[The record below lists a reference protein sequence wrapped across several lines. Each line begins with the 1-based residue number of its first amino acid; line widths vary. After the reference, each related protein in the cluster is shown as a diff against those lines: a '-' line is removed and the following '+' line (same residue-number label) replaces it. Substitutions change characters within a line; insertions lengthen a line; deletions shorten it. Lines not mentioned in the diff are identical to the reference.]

1 MRTIIRKELGQFFS
15 SMTGYLSV
23 LLFLLLNGLFLFV
36 FPDTNLFDAGYA
48 TLDAFFKTAPWILL
62 MLIPAITM
70 RSFSEEFRAG
80 TWEVLCSRPLT
91 RSGIIGGKYLAALLI
106 VICALLPTLIYVWT
120 VARLSTAGIDGG
132 GIAGSYIGLVAL
144 SAVFTAIGIFFS
156 SISANPVIAFLSS
169 VFGCFVFHTAFTA
182 LAGLEFL
189 KGGAGYWVEMM
200 GIEAHY
206 RSMSRGVIDS
216 RDVVYFGSVITFFL
230 FLTARKLQNR

>member
-1 MRTIIRKELGQFFS
+1 MGTIIRKELGQFFS

-36 FPDTNLFDAGYA
+36 FPDSNLFDAGYA
-48 TLDAFFKTAPWILL
+48 TLDAFFRTAPWILL

-91 RSGIIGGKYLAALLI
+91 RSAIIGGKYLAALLI
-106 VICALLPTLIYVWT
+106 VIIALLPTLIYVWT

-144 SAVFTAIGIFFS
+144 AAVFTAIGIFFS
-156 SISANPVIAFLSS
+156 SLTANPVVAFLASA
-169 VFGCFVFHTAFTA
+169 FGCFVFHSAFTA
-182 LAGLEFL
+182 LAGLEL
-189 KGGAGYWVEMM
+189 LRGGTGYWVEML

-216 RDVVYFGSVITFFL
+216 RDVVYFGSVIAFFL
-230 FLTARKLQNR
+230 FLTARKLQHR

>member
-48 TLDAFFKTAPWILL
+48 TLDTFFRTAPWILL

-80 TWEVLCSRPLT
+80 TWEVLFSRPLT
-91 RSGIIGGKYLAALLI
+91 RAAIIGGKYLAALII
-106 VICALLPTLIYVWT
+106 VVCALLPTLIYVWT
-120 VARLSTAGIDGG
+120 VARLSTAGIDAG
-132 GIAGSYIGLVAL
+132 GIAGSYIGLIAL

-156 SISANPVIAFLSS
+156 SLSANPVVAFLASA
-169 VFGCFVFHTAFTA
+169 FGCFVFHTAFTA
-182 LAGLEFL
+182 IAGLDFL
-189 KGGAGYWVEMM
+189 RGGAGYWIEML

-206 RSMSRGVIDS
+206 RSISRGVIDS
-216 RDVVYFGSVITFFL
+216 RDVIYFTSVVTFFL

>member
-1 MRTIIRKELGQFFS
+1 MGTIIRKELGQFFS

-48 TLDAFFKTAPWILL
+48 TLDTFFRTAPWILL

-91 RSGIIGGKYLAALLI
+91 RAAIIGGKYLAALII
-106 VICALLPTLIYVWT
+106 VVCALLPTLIYVWT
-120 VARLSTAGIDGG
+120 VARLSTAGIDAG
-132 GIAGSYIGLVAL
+132 GIAGSYIGLIAL

-156 SISANPVIAFLSS
+156 SLSANPVVAFLASA
-169 VFGCFVFHTAFTA
+169 FGCFVFHTAFTA
-182 LAGLEFL
+182 IAGLDFL
-189 KGGAGYWVEMM
+189 RGGAGYWVEML

-206 RSMSRGVIDS
+206 RSISRGVIDS
-216 RDVVYFGSVITFFL
+216 RDVIYFASVVTFFL

>member
-1 MRTIIRKELGQFFS
+1 MGTIIRKELGQFFS

-48 TLDAFFKTAPWILL
+48 TLDAFFQTAPWILL

-91 RSGIIGGKYLAALLI
+91 RAQIIGGKYLAALLI

-120 VARLSTAGIDGG
+120 IARLSTAGIDGG
-132 GIAGSYIGLVAL
+132 GIAGSYIGLVSL

-156 SISANPVIAFLSS
+156 SLSSNPVVAFLASA
-169 VFGCFVFHTAFTA
+169 FGCFIFHSAFTA

-189 KGGAGYWVEMM
+189 RGGAGYWVEMM

-216 RDVVYFGSVITFFL
+216 RDVIYVASVIAFFL
-230 FLTARKLQNR
+230 FLTARKLQHR

>member
-1 MRTIIRKELGQFFS
+1 
-15 SMTGYLSV
+15 MTGYLSV

-48 TLDAFFKTAPWILL
+48 TLDAFFQTAPWILL

-91 RSGIIGGKYLAALLI
+91 RAQIIGGKYLAALLI

-120 VARLSTAGIDGG
+120 IARLSTAGIDAG
-132 GIAGSYIGLVAL
+132 GIAGSYIGLVSL

-156 SISANPVIAFLSS
+156 SLSSNPVVAFLASA
-169 VFGCFVFHTAFTA
+169 FGCFIFHSAFTA

-189 KGGAGYWVEMM
+189 RGGAGYWVEMV

-216 RDVVYFGSVITFFL
+216 RDVIYFGSVIAFFL

>member
-48 TLDAFFKTAPWILL
+48 TLDTFFRTAPWILL

-91 RSGIIGGKYLAALLI
+91 RAAIIGGKYLAALII
-106 VICALLPTLIYVWT
+106 VVCALLPTLIYVWT
-120 VARLSTAGIDGG
+120 VARLSTAGIDAG
-132 GIAGSYIGLVAL
+132 GIAGSYIGLIAL

-156 SISANPVIAFLSS
+156 SLSANPVVAFLASA
-169 VFGCFVFHTAFTA
+169 FGCFVFHTAFTA
-182 LAGLEFL
+182 IAGLDFL
-189 KGGAGYWVEMM
+189 RGGAGYWVEML

-206 RSMSRGVIDS
+206 RSISRGVIDS
-216 RDVVYFGSVITFFL
+216 RDVIYFASVVTFFL

>member
-1 MRTIIRKELGQFFS
+1 MGTIIRKELGQFFS

-48 TLDAFFKTAPWILL
+48 TLDTFFQTAPWILL

-91 RSGIIGGKYLAALLI
+91 RASIIGGKYLAALLI
-106 VICALLPTLIYVWT
+106 VICALLPTLMYVWT
-120 VARLSTAGIDGG
+120 IARLSTAGIDVG
-132 GIAGSYIGLVAL
+132 GIAGSYIGLVGL

-156 SISANPVIAFLSS
+156 SLSANPVVAFLASA
-169 VFGCFVFHTAFTA
+169 FGCFVFHSAFTA
-182 LAGLEFL
+182 LAGLDFL
-189 KGGAGYWVEMM
+189 RGGAGYWVEMM

-206 RSMSRGVIDS
+206 RSMSRGVIDG
-216 RDVVYFGSVITFFL
+216 RDVVYFGSVIAFFL

>member
-1 MRTIIRKELGQFFS
+1 MGTIIRKELGQFFS

-48 TLDAFFKTAPWILL
+48 TLDAFFQTAPWILL

-91 RSGIIGGKYLAALLI
+91 RAQIIGGKYLAALLI

-120 VARLSTAGIDGG
+120 IARLSTAGIDGG
-132 GIAGSYIGLVAL
+132 GIAGSYIGLVFL

-156 SISANPVIAFLSS
+156 SLSANPVVAFLASA
-169 VFGCFVFHTAFTA
+169 FGCFIFHSAFTA
-182 LAGLEFL
+182 LAGLDFL
-189 KGGAGYWVEMM
+189 RGGTGYWVEMM

-216 RDVVYFGSVITFFL
+216 RDVIYFGSVIAFFL